1 MRFLPLLVVGTILGA
16 LDPADAQQASAYD
29 VNLAIRDGMS
39 GTERLV
45 IVTNR
50 ARIPIIVTQ
59 VRLTECE
66 NVQGGCIVRKLNQRV
81 LAGAEV
87 TLLRI
92 RARSPDQPFGFR
104 TAFSWKPEEGAEGP
118 GEVPSSVDPPAP
130 AVRSVAPSPPD
141 TAPSGAAKLVADAIR
156 ADSMAEA
163 AVVDTL
169 RVLPETG
176 LSLAV
181 GQSVELGKV
190 LRIQALNAAKEQIPG
205 VRVRIRI
212 DLGSDVVRLERG
224 VLTGLAP
231 GIAVLY
237 FSPPPPAGVTGGEP
251 KGGSRIVVKVN

>member
-1 MRFLPLLVVGTILGA
+1 MRFLLLLVVGTIVGG

-39 GTERLV
+39 GAERLV

-59 VRLTECE
+59 VRLVECE

-81 LAGAEV
+81 LPGAEV

-104 TAFSWKPEEGAEGP
+104 TSFSWKPEEGVEGP
-118 GEVPSSVDPPAP
+118 TETPPADPPAP
-130 AVRSVAPSPPD
+130 ASPSSSAASPD
-141 TAPSGAAKLVADAIR
+141 SAPSGAAKMVADAIR
-156 ADSMAEA
+156 ADSMATA

-212 DLGSDVVRLERG
+212 DLGSDVVKLERG
-224 VLTGLAP
+224 MLTGLAP